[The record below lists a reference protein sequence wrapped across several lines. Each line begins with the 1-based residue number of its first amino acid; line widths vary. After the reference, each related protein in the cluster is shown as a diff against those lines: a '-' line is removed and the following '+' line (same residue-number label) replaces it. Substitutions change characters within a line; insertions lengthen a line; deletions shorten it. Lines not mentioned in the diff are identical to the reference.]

1 MILLVLLLETGIVM
15 NKKQLEKLKNIVTLF
30 MKLETN
36 GPLGNMLIL
45 TFGKWHIFI
54 H

>member
-1 MILLVLLLETGIVM
+1 MIILALLLETDIVM
-15 NKKQLEKLKNIVTLF
+15 NKKQLEKLKNIMTLL

-36 GPLGNMLIL
+36 GPLRNMLIL
-45 TFGKWHIFI
+45 AFGKWHIFI